1 MKERIDKI
9 KEILLTGIK
18 PSWENFL
25 KEQLDQE
32 YFNQLIIKLIELKN
46 LKKEV
51 YPKPDQVFKI
61 FTLVEPKDILSVVI
75 IPHITQGFN
84 RKSQYADL
92 MWKINTMIENECYD
106 GLMLNFSDQTDYLT
120 EQGVFF
126 LPTIMTHGVEP
137 HYHIGWGIFAENLL
151 KYLDKSLNSYTFVYS
166 DECLE
171 YMNHIKNPKHKILPM
186 KEGCFKTVDNFIKSN
201 YNIIIKW

>member
-1 MKERIDKI
+1 MDKI
-9 KEILLTGIK
+9 KRIKNILLSGIK
-18 PSWENFL
+18 PGWEKFL
-25 KEQLDQE
+25 KEQLDQG
-32 YFNQLIIKLIELKN
+32 YFNQLIIKLIEFKDQR
-46 LKKEV
+46 KDV

-61 FTLVEPKDILSVVI
+61 FQLVEPKDIMSVVV
-75 IPHITQGFN
+75 IPHITEGFN
-84 RKSQYADL
+84 RKSRYADL

-137 HYHIGWGIFAENLL
+137 HYHIGWGTFAENLL
-151 KYLDKSLNSYTFVYS
+151 KYLDQSLNSYTFVYS

-171 YMNHIKNPKHKILPM
+171 YMKHIKNPKHKIISM
-186 KEGCFKTVDNFIKSN
+186 KDGCFKELDTFVKET
-201 YNIIIKW
+201 YNITIKW